1 MCGTAFTLLSSFCVI
16 GNNMASM
23 VLRANV
29 LLRQD
34 VLETVSIKI

>member
-1 MCGTAFTLLSSFCVI
+1 MYGTASTLLSSSGEI
-16 GNNMASM
+16 ENIMAPM
-23 VLRANV
+23 VLLANV